1 MKNKTDFEKLLFAKK
16 YIEVLKS
23 DIEILKREKD
33 DLRNELR
40 IVTKEFKQEN
50 PDLNAL
56 IKYKNQVKTLRD
68 KCNKYKRLYKNAI
81 YDLIKE
87 KQKYTS

>member
-23 DIEILKREKD
+23 DIETLKREKD

-40 IVTKEFKQEN
+40 IVTKEFKQEK
-50 PDLNAL
+50 PDLNTL
-56 IKYKNQVKTLRD
+56 IKYKKQVKTLRE
-68 KCNKYKRLYKNAI
+68 KCNKYRRLYKNAI

-87 KQKYTS
+87 KQKYTL